1 LTLEKFGQDPVIRV
15 DQAQGANNVPQQ
27 SLLKFDNLFGSGPGQ
42 VPVGARIFD
51 AFLTVRVSATASGAD
66 IRLFRMLQD
75 WDQVNAT
82 WEDPQG
88 NAGGAITNG
97 VTPDGVE
104 AAAKSD
110 AVVTD
115 PGRGDRV
122 QIPLNV
128 ETFQSWANGS
138 LPNFGWAIMSD
149 DPSLWRFDSSEAFLA
164 GTFKPELTILYTPPV
179 DTDKGTFGF
188 AADNYTVNESGS
200 TATITVN
207 RVGGSDGT
215 ATVNWAIADG
225 TGTLA
230 DISGA
235 SSGSLAFADGELF
248 KSFNVAI
255 NNDTSLER
263 NETLNLMLT
272 GEGLTFGQ
280 STATL
285 TIRDNDFAPTSGNLI
300 LNEIFINS
308 PGNDPPHEFVELR
321 GLADMGMGS
330 LYYVAIEGLI
340 GPTVGAFE
348 KIVDLGPYV
357 NGSNGLSLLTPQE
370 PGFAYNVNP
379 ATTQIEDL
387 GSVADENVS
396 SNNDSTT
403 YVLLWSPSRELPD
416 FAFDF
421 DWDNDGQL
429 ELPVGAQIVDAVGV
443 RTIGQPDQVYGL
455 TSSILSFT
463 AAEVD
468 SISRKRS
475 DTDRN
480 DGSAWFGGNLTSAGD
495 DYLLY
500 EASSTALPLTGAAM
514 TPGDVNTGTDAQ
526 SPLVALT
533 GVTPNADGTVTV
545 TFDGNISQVVAGDGS
560 AAPATGS
567 GITITDTNGILIP
580 VIDARPTVTGIG
592 TNTLTLSFTGSGVVG
607 GRLPPGMYQLNFVG
621 NGFVANGRAVDVAN
635 NDTQVGGLFEFEFT
649 ATSPTPITGDY
660 NGNGTVDAAD
670 YVVWRKSVGQTGA
683 GLPADGDGDMDV
695 DEADYGVW
703 RANFG
708 ETAAPPV
715 ATSVLGSGDS
725 KTAAAANVTVTNNDL
740 SLIER
745 AESVAAAAA
754 REQAL
759 FDWPT
764 TAAAAKADKIKAADS
779 RDSARE
785 SSVLNQEL
793 LLAIQSSAVGNH
805 EVEVDSDDADDG
817 SDDAADV
824 DEVFAEL
831 GLSLI

>member
-1 LTLEKFGQDPVIRV
+1 MFHSRR
-15 DQAQGANNVPQQ
+15 
-27 SLLKFDNLFGSGPGQ
+27 LLKFDNLFGNGPGQ

-51 AFLTVRVSATASGAD
+51 AFVTVRVSATASGAD

-75 WDQVNAT
+75 WEQVNAT

-104 AAAKSD
+104 ATAKSD

-138 LPNFGWAIMSD
+138 LPNFGWSIISD
-149 DPSLWRFDSSEAFLA
+149 DPSLWRFDSAEAFLA
-164 GTFKPELTILYTPPV
+164 GTFKPELTILYTAPV

-188 AADNYTVNESGS
+188 TVDNYTVNESGG

-207 RVGGSDGT
+207 RVGGSDGA

-248 KSFNVAI
+248 KTFTVAI

-263 NETLNLMLT
+263 NETLNLTLT
-272 GEGLTFGQ
+272 GDGLTFDQ

-285 TIRDNDFAPTSGNLI
+285 TIRDNDFVPTSGNLL

-379 ATTQIEDL
+379 ATTQIQDL
-387 GSVADENVS
+387 GTVADENVS

-429 ELPVGAQIVDAVGV
+429 ELPVGAQIVDTVGV
-443 RTIGQPDQVYGL
+443 RTVGQPDQVYGL

-468 SISRKRS
+468 SISRKRG

-500 EASSTALPLTGAAM
+500 EASSAALPVTGASM
-514 TPGDVNTGTDAQ
+514 TPGDVNTGTAAE

-533 GVTPNADGTVTV
+533 GVTPNPQRHD
-545 TFDGNISQVVAGDGS
+545 
-560 AAPATGS
+560 
-567 GITITDTNGILIP
+567 
-580 VIDARPTVTGIG
+580 
-592 TNTLTLSFTGSGVVG
+592 
-607 GRLPPGMYQLNFVG
+607 
-621 NGFVANGRAVDVAN
+621 
-635 NDTQVGGLFEFEFT
+635 
-649 ATSPTPITGDY
+649 
-660 NGNGTVDAAD
+660 
-670 YVVWRKSVGQTGA
+670 
-683 GLPADGDGDMDV
+683 
-695 DEADYGVW
+695 
-703 RANFG
+703 
-708 ETAAPPV
+708 
-715 ATSVLGSGDS
+715 
-725 KTAAAANVTVTNNDL
+725 
-740 SLIER
+740 
-745 AESVAAAAA
+745 
-754 REQAL
+754 
-759 FDWPT
+759 
-764 TAAAAKADKIKAADS
+764 
-779 RDSARE
+779 
-785 SSVLNQEL
+785 
-793 LLAIQSSAVGNH
+793 H
-805 EVEVDSDDADDG
+805 
-817 SDDAADV
+817 ADV
-824 DEVFAEL
+824 
-831 GLSLI
+831 